1 MLLSAKLSQFCESRN
16 MFPSQQFSYRKN
28 YGCVYALLSISN
40 EIQTVL
46 DRGGECRLIQL
57 DFSAAFDRVNHRALI
72 HQLQCLGIGGSF
84 QNICREFLSDRRQ
97 TVVVD
102 GSVSSSVK
110 IISGVPQ
117 GSVLG
122 PILFILYTNGLFTI
136 TDNKFVGY
144 ADDSTLVAVIPKPPD
159 RPRVEAY
166 ILRDLQAIS
175 RQ

>member
-1 MLLSAKLSQFCESRN
+1 MLLFDYNARLHIILSNFK
-16 MFPSQQFSYRKN
+16 KN
-28 YGCVYALLSISN
+28 YALSSDALLSISN
-40 EIQTVL
+40 EIQTAL

-84 QNICREFLSDRRQ
+84 LNICREFLSDRWQ

-110 IISGVPQ
+110 IVSGVPQ

-122 PILFILYTNGLFTI
+122 PILFYS
-136 TDNKFVGY
+136 VY
-144 ADDSTLVAVIPKPPD
+144 
-159 RPRVEAY
+159 
-166 ILRDLQAIS
+166 
-175 RQ
+175 